1 MNLVLNVSLTKK
13 LENGDILVYS
23 DEKWIN
29 LSKEEYLAKI
39 KNDISDLK
47 KADEDTVHDLKEHL
61 IEIGKLKNRDLFI
74 AKSIYDNYI
83 ERGLIDENDEFDD
96 KFYNFIFNGYELKPE
111 DLDEDFV
118 KILNKV
124 RM

>member
-23 DEKWIN
+23 DGKWIN